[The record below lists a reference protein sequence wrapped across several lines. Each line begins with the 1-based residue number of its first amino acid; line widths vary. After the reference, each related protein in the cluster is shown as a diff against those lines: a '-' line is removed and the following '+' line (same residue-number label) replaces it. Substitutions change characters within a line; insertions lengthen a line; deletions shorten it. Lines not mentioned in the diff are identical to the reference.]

1 MILPTVQQLHTMH
14 EIEPNPLRRN
24 KILIVDDQ
32 DYNINAIRII
42 LKYVI
47 KIDPSI
53 LIDTAL
59 NGFEAL
65 EKMKINVR

>member
-1 MILPTVQQLHTMH
+1 MH
-14 EIEPNPLRRN
+14 EIDLNPLRRN